1 MQRHYRLI
9 THYSSLPPLLITFIF
24 KMHLTP
30 DSPILIQG
38 INTSRSSIQATKNMK
53 YYGTNIVAC
62 VSPGQGKQQL
72 DSIPVF
78 NLVEQAIDAVGT
90 IETSVIFLPPYQ
102 VLDAALEAI
111 DAGIRQLV
119 ILTEGVPPLDMIRL
133 VQKAEMTDTLV
144 IGPNSPGIII
154 PDQLLLGTYPQEC
167 YQPGSVGLIS
177 RSSTLNY
184 EIALQLT
191 QAGLGQSMSV
201 SIGSDLIVGSSLIQ
215 WLQILDE
222 DDQTEVIV
230 LIGAVGGSN
239 EEEAAL
245 YITEAIDKPVVA
257 YIAGLHVPQAQ
268 LIGHTNSILT
278 TRIVSQNL
286 PSGTAESKMA
296 ALKNA
301 KIPLATRPS
310 EIPSLVKKAIKK
322 KR

>member
-1 MQRHYRLI
+1 
-9 THYSSLPPLLITFIF
+9 
-24 KMHLTP
+24 MHLTP
-30 DSPILIQG
+30 NGSVLIQG
-38 INTSRSSIQATKNMK
+38 INTSQSSVQATQNMK
-53 YYGTNIVAC
+53 AYGTNIVAC
-62 VSPGQGKQQL
+62 VSPGRGKQEL
-72 DSIPVF
+72 DGIAVF
-78 NLVEQAIDAVGT
+78 DLVEQAIDAVGS

-119 ILTEGVPPLDMIRL
+119 ILTEGMPPLDMVRL

-144 IGPNSPGIII
+144 VGPNSPGIII
-154 PDQLLLGTYPQEC
+154 PDQLLLGTYPREC

-191 QAGLGQSMSV
+191 QEGLGQSISV

-222 DDQTEVIV
+222 DEQTEVIV

-257 YIAGLHVPQAQ
+257 YIAGLQVPQAQ
-268 LIGHTNSILT
+268 LMGHTNSILT

-286 PSGTAESKMA
+286 PSGTADSKISA
-296 ALKNA
+296 FKNA
-301 KIPLATRPS
+301 KIPLANCPS
-310 EIPSLVKKAIKK
+310 EIPSLVKKVMKK

>member
-1 MQRHYRLI
+1 
-9 THYSSLPPLLITFIF
+9 
-24 KMHLTP
+24 
-30 DSPILIQG
+30 
-38 INTSRSSIQATKNMK
+38 MK
-53 YYGTNIVAC
+53 TYGTNVVAC
-62 VSPGQGKQQL
+62 VSPGHGKQKL
-72 DSIPVF
+72 EGIPVF
-78 NLVEQAIDAVGT
+78 DLVEQAVDTVGA

-119 ILTEGVPPLDMIRL
+119 ILTEGIPPLDMVRL

-144 IGPNSPGIII
+144 VGPNSPGIII
-154 PDQLLLGTYPQEC
+154 PDQLLLGTYPREC

-184 EIALQLT
+184 EIALELT
-191 QAGLGQSMSV
+191 QAGIGQSISV

-222 DDQTEVIV
+222 DDHTEVIV

-257 YIAGLHVPQAQ
+257 YIAGLQVPQAQ
-268 LIGHTNSILT
+268 LMGHTNSILT

-286 PSGTAESKMA
+286 PSGTADSKIEA
-296 ALKNA
+296 FKNA
-301 KIPLATRPS
+301 KIPLAKSPF
-310 EIPSLVKKAIKK
+310 EIPSLVKKAMKK

>member
-1 MQRHYRLI
+1 M
-9 THYSSLPPLLITFIF
+9 
-24 KMHLTP
+24 KLTP
-30 DSPILIQG
+30 NSPILIQG
-38 INTSRSSIQATKNMK
+38 INTSRSSIQATQNMK
-53 YYGTNIVAC
+53 SYGTNIVAC
-62 VSPGQGKQQL
+62 VSPGRGKQEL
-72 DSIPVF
+72 DGIPVF
-78 NLVEQAIDAVGT
+78 DLVEQAIETVGT

-119 ILTEGVPPLDMIRL
+119 VLTEGVPPLDMVRL

-144 IGPNSPGIII
+144 VGPNSPGIIV
-154 PDQLLLGTYPQEC
+154 PDQILLGTYPREC

-191 QAGLGQSMSV
+191 QAGIGQSMSV
-201 SIGSDLIVGSSLIQ
+201 SIGSDLIVGSSLMQ

-222 DDQTEVIV
+222 DEQTEVIV

-245 YITEAIDKPVVA
+245 YISEAIDKPVVA

-268 LIGHTNSILT
+268 LMGHTNSILT

-286 PSGTAESKMA
+286 PSGSAESKISA
-296 ALKNA
+296 FKKA
-301 KIPLATRPS
+301 KIPLAQHPS
-310 EIPSLVKKAIKK
+310 EITSLVKKLMKK

>member
-1 MQRHYRLI
+1 MQ
-9 THYSSLPPLLITFIF
+9 
-24 KMHLTP
+24 LTP
-30 DSPILIQG
+30 KSKILIQG
-38 INTSRSSIQATKNMK
+38 INTSRSSIKATQNMK
-53 YYGTNIVAC
+53 KYGTNIVAC
-62 VSPGQGKQQL
+62 VSPGRGKQEL
-72 DSIPVF
+72 DGIPVF
-78 NLVEQAIDAVGT
+78 DLVEQAIAAVGT

-119 ILTEGVPPLDMIRL
+119 ILTEGVPPLDMVRL

-144 IGPNSPGIII
+144 VGPNSPGVII
-154 PDQLLLGTYPQEC
+154 PDQILLGTYPKEC

-191 QAGLGQSMSV
+191 QAGIGQSISV

-245 YITEAIDKPVVA
+245 YIAETIDKPVIA
-257 YIAGLHVPQAQ
+257 YIAGIHVPQAQ
-268 LIGHTNSILT
+268 LIGHTNNILT

-286 PSGTAESKMA
+286 PSGTAESKIA
-296 ALKNA
+296 AFKKA
-301 KIPLATRPS
+301 KIPLAQSPA
-310 EIPSLVKKAIKK
+310 EISDLVKKVTKK
-322 KR
+322 KK

>member
-1 MQRHYRLI
+1 
-9 THYSSLPPLLITFIF
+9 
-24 KMHLTP
+24 MHLTP
-30 DSPILIQG
+30 DSPVLIQG
-38 INTSRSSIQATKNMK
+38 INTSRSSIQATQNMK
-53 YYGTNIVAC
+53 TYGTNVVAC
-62 VSPGQGKQQL
+62 VSPGHGKQEL
-72 DSIPVF
+72 EGIPVF
-78 NLVEQAIDAVGT
+78 DLVEQAVDTVGS

-119 ILTEGVPPLDMIRL
+119 ILTEGIPPLDMVRL

-144 IGPNSPGIII
+144 VGPNSPGIVI
-154 PDQLLLGTYPQEC
+154 PDQLLLGTYPREC

-184 EIALQLT
+184 EIALELT
-191 QAGLGQSMSV
+191 QAGLGQSISV
-201 SIGSDLIVGSSLIQ
+201 SIGSDLIVGSSLMQ

-222 DDQTEVIV
+222 DDSTEVIV

-239 EEEAAL
+239 EEEAAS

-257 YIAGLHVPQAQ
+257 YIAGLQVPQAQ
-268 LIGHTNSILT
+268 LMGHTNSILT

-296 ALKNA
+296 AFKDA
-301 KIPLATRPS
+301 KIPLAKRPS
-310 EIPSLVKKAIKK
+310 EIPSLVKKAMKK

>member
-1 MQRHYRLI
+1 MQ
-9 THYSSLPPLLITFIF
+9 
-24 KMHLTP
+24 LTP
-30 DSPILIQG
+30 DSQILIQG
-38 INTSRSSIQATKNMK
+38 INTSRSSIQATQNMK
-53 YYGTNIVAC
+53 SYGTNVVAC
-62 VSPGQGKQQL
+62 VSPGRGNQKL
-72 DSIPVF
+72 DNIPVF
-78 NLVEQAIDAVGT
+78 DLVEQAIAAIGT

-119 ILTEGVPPLDMIRL
+119 ILTEGVPPLDMVRL

-144 IGPNSPGIII
+144 VGPNSPGIII
-154 PDQLLLGTYPQEC
+154 PDQLLLGTYPREC

-184 EIALQLT
+184 EIALALT
-191 QAGLGQSMSV
+191 QADLGQSMSV

-222 DDQTEVIV
+222 DEPTEVIV
-230 LIGAVGGSN
+230 LIGAVGGSH

-257 YIAGLHVPQAQ
+257 YIAGLQVPQAQ
-268 LIGHTNSILT
+268 LMGHANSILT
-278 TRIVSQNL
+278 TRIVAQKL
-286 PSGTAESKMA
+286 PSGTAESKIA
-296 ALKNA
+296 AFKKA

-310 EIPSLVKKAIKK
+310 EIPSLVKKVMKK
-322 KR
+322 KK

>member
-1 MQRHYRLI
+1 M
-9 THYSSLPPLLITFIF
+9 
-24 KMHLTP
+24 KLTP
-30 DSPILIQG
+30 NSPILIQG
-38 INTSRSSIQATKNMK
+38 INTSRSSIQATQNMK
-53 YYGTNIVAC
+53 SYGTNIVAC
-62 VSPGQGKQQL
+62 VSPGRGKQEL
-72 DSIPVF
+72 DGIPVF
-78 NLVEQAIDAVGT
+78 DLVEQAIETVGT

-119 ILTEGVPPLDMIRL
+119 VLTEGVPPLDMVRL

-144 IGPNSPGIII
+144 VGPNSPGIIV
-154 PDQLLLGTYPQEC
+154 PDQILLGTYPREC

-191 QAGLGQSMSV
+191 QAGIGQSMSV
-201 SIGSDLIVGSSLIQ
+201 SIGSDLIVGSSLMQ

-222 DDQTEVIV
+222 DEQTEVIV

-245 YITEAIDKPVVA
+245 YISEAIDKPVVA

-268 LIGHTNSILT
+268 LMGHTNSILT

-286 PSGTAESKMA
+286 PSGSAESKISA
-296 ALKNA
+296 FKKA
-301 KIPLATRPS
+301 KIPLAQHPS
-310 EIPSLVKKAIKK
+310 EITTLVKKLMKK